1 MSRVTWLVG
10 AFLLL
15 LLLPAVASWAQALQ
29 AGAARVKIT
38 PDKLP
43 YLAGYSVNRRAE
55 EVHDDVYASAV
66 VIQSGEARIAI
77 VSCDL
82 IGLLRPAVVDIRG
95 RVTSV
100 PAGNILIACT
110 HTHSGPDSLGLW
122 GQPELGI
129 SGVDRAWYDQMKGK
143 VAEAIEQAAKNLQ
156 PAVLRLASLEG
167 VAGVSRNTRVE
178 AILDTTLAV
187 LQLRSANDDKT
198 IATIVNYAV
207 HPEVMNNRQLTSD
220 VVHFLRQHLEST
232 EGGVTVFLNG
242 ALGGM
247 VTYDGQG
254 NSWQNCER
262 IGKALADATR
272 AALQNAQTLREAPIT
287 VQSAELTIPV
297 ENEQFKRAARAG
309 LFPEPVLQTD
319 EVTTEVMHLTIGPAE
334 MVTFPGEALP
344 NLGFQVKRHMKGNP
358 KLVVGV
364 ANDELGYLLSEADYG
379 LALYRYETSMSVG
392 EKAGRLVTDQLI
404 AMAKQA
410 SPAVAVGPARSPVAA
425 FFENLPA
432 RFRPERAT
440 GVKVLYRMNL
450 SGEGGGV
457 WEVEV
462 ANGKCVVRQGAS
474 GARADVTIST
484 NVETFLAIV
493 QGRMGPELAYMSG
506 QLIVDGDLFLAQRLG
521 DFFGF

>member
-1 MSRVTWLVG
+1 MSRVTSIVG
-10 AFLLL
+10 IVLLL
-15 LLLPAVASWAQALQ
+15 LLLSASPLWAQALQ

-38 PDKLP
+38 PDRMP
-43 YLAGYSVNRRAE
+43 YLAGYSANRRAE
-55 EVHDDVYASAV
+55 GVHDDVYASAV
-66 VIQSGEARIAI
+66 VLQSDETKIAI

-82 IGLLRPAVVDIRG
+82 IGLLHPAVQDIRS

-100 PAGNILIACT
+100 PAGNIVIACT
-110 HTHSGPDSLGLW
+110 HTHSGPDSIGLW
-122 GQPELGI
+122 GQPEQGV
-129 SGVDRAWYDQMKGK
+129 SGVDREWYDQMKAK
-143 VAEAIEQAAKNLQ
+143 VADAIEQAAKGLQ
-156 PAVLRLASLEG
+156 PAVLRVASLDG
-167 VAGVSRNTRVE
+167 VTGVSRNARVE

-207 HPEVMNNRQLTSD
+207 HPEVMNNRQITSD
-220 VVHFLRQHLEST
+220 VVHFLRQHLESA
-232 EGGVTVFLNG
+232 EGGITLFLNG

-247 VTYDGQG
+247 VTYTGED

-272 AALQNAQTLREAPIT
+272 AALRNAQPLREAPIA
-287 VQSAELTIPV
+287 VQRAELAIPV
-297 ENEQFKRAARAG
+297 DNEQFKMAARAG
-309 LFPEPVLQTD
+309 IFPEPVLQTD
-319 EVTTEVMHLTIGPAE
+319 ETTTEVMHVTIGPAE

-410 SPAVAVGPARSPVAA
+410 SPAVAAAPRSPVAA

-440 GVKVLYRMNL
+440 GVKVLYRFNL

-457 WEVEV
+457 WEIEV
-462 ANGKCVVRQGAS
+462 AEGKCAIRQGAS
-474 GARADVTIST
+474 GARADVIITT
-484 NVETFLAIV
+484 NVETFLAVV
-493 QGRMGPELAYMSG
+493 QGRMGPEQAYMSG

-521 DFFGF
+521 DFFSF